1 MKKEITAEYM
11 HQLMKDSLFKN
22 VDLSRVPQMTGEELR
37 SFTLEQTDA
46 IWGLR
51 AYGDAMGWLVGQF
64 IEDDGSEREDNPLYE
79 ERGKNAL
86 TDWYLQLVELGADL
100 YFHHSFDLDKLEPG
114 LAQHH
119 KEYYEDF
126 TIDNERLVEWLRKT
140 PYRRVAAMVARIML
154 ELEFAKVIRKD
165 DAIQDYYAENC
176 DTTWLDVQKTDQ
188 CDKIINDIL
197 HATETMKLH
206 RQKGR
211 ELGLSDEQ
219 RCMVDILWGWAPHDF
234 DEEYVAAAKEVVDAV
249 NEALPDKTFIRS
261 DNAFKVFKEAL
272 MPKLVAIVEKYE
284 LGLDLTDQY
293 NLTMGYM
300 NEWLYRKYMGD
311 LLNDE
316 FFDE

>member
-140 PYRRVAAMVARIML
+140 PYRRVAAMVARI
-154 ELEFAKVIRKD
+154 
-165 DAIQDYYAENC
+165 QGNS
-176 DTTWLDVQKTDQ
+176 Q
-188 CDKIINDIL
+188 
-197 HATETMKLH
+197 
-206 RQKGR
+206 GR
-211 ELGLSDEQ
+211 RHTGLL
-219 RCMVDILWGWAPHDF
+219 R
-234 DEEYVAAAKEVVDAV
+234 
-249 NEALPDKTFIRS
+249 
-261 DNAFKVFKEAL
+261 
-272 MPKLVAIVEKYE
+272 
-284 LGLDLTDQY
+284 
-293 NLTMGYM
+293 
-300 NEWLYRKYMGD
+300 
-311 LLNDE
+311 
-316 FFDE
+316 